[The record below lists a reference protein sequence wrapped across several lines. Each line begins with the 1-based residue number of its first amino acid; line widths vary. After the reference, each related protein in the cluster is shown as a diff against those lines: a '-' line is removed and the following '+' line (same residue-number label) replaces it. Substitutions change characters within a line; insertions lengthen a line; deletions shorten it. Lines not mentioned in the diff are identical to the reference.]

1 VKGKTVNTNL
11 LHNLLNLAIAIIAA
25 LTAFDW
31 TAIFGPQTGAM
42 IISGLGFAKLAINFF
57 RDGPAGMTK
66 PQPPVE
72 K

>member
-1 VKGKTVNTNL
+1 MNSNL

-25 LTAFDW
+25 LAAFDW
-31 TAIFGPQTGAM
+31 TAILGAQTAGM
-42 IISGLGFAKLAINFF
+42 VVSGLAFVKLAINFF
-57 RDGPAGMTK
+57 RDGPAGMAK